1 MLLIL
6 IPIAWLA
13 LLVLV
18 VCLCQVA
25 AVADAESFAPR
36 SANSIGERLTL
47 APRRL
52 ISARGALSHPRRPHA
67 QAPSSSAGRRRLA
80 AHGLR

>member
-13 LLVLV
+13 VLVLV

-25 AVADAESFAPR
+25 AVADAESLATP
-36 SANSIGERLTL
+36 SGGSIGERLTI

-52 ISARGALSHPRRPHA
+52 ARGALSHPRRPHA
-67 QAPSSSAGRRRLA
+67 QLPSSSAGRRRLA